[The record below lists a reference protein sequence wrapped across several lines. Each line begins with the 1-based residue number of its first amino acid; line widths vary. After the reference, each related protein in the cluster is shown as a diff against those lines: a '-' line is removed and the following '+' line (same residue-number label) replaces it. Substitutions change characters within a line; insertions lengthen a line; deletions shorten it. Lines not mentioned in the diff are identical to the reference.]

1 MERCA
6 GGEACDGG
14 LLWDLETWE
23 HAYKA
28 SMRGALPA
36 TGWYCGS
43 ECAQFAVPVG
53 WSMQMCRL
61 VREECTPCAS
71 AQTCADGACTCEHGY
86 YEALG
91 ARCAQSALE
100 VRFLAS
106 IPTPGPGALPP
117 ALAADVI
124 GAAFLHALAAQNAF
138 AGALPRARD
147 VFAATHE
154 DGAVWRCTLRIAF
167 ADAVVAVLAD
177 AAAVEAALWAA
188 SSNKGFAVLELG
200 PSVDARSSDVVEVH
214 TLEAASVRDAPSFG
228 FRVVSRMY
236 TPPRWDIRLRL
247 ADQHADAG
255 LVFVLRR
262 VRGID
267 LGNCSDADIELAS
280 ATRAPCCVGALAR
293 AYHVV
298 EDYARATA
306 GCVHNASA
314 VATLA
319 HRAYLNGTLAGLRR
333 SHLRALGGG
342 LVHVVLFEDEVEA
355 TAMATSWDDGVQTS
369 SFDLGIAIL
378 RAGSDGGFSARVV
391 TQFIT
396 LQFSAALVFT
406 ANVHAGRAFTPVVN
420 VTLERFA
427 LSEPVNA
434 ARDFVRIDVHKRSAL
449 PAAVEY
455 RIVPAS
461 ILADSRTA
469 CVAWDAAARAAYD
482 SDASRAQ
489 NAPLCGLPDDVCA
502 EQASTAVPLQA
513 GALDTAEPQ
522 RLVLEFLVRVQTSN
536 GTFLGRVVMDARV
549 AWDTVRRPCPD
560 VALAGTVA
568 PQVSVGLHPAL
579 ANATG
584 VLGFDGSM
592 RVPLAATLLLDAP
605 AASFQRL
612 GTEGHALFAEHVV
625 LVFVT
630 SRLSGLLL
638 DRLLSAG
645 TAWQPQDPTAPT
657 PELLE
662 VCPLEGL
669 APPLGA
675 SAFGCHTRYAV
686 FHGVVATGAD
696 HALELTATPDAAG
709 FGLAH
714 AYGPEITAHA
724 AHVHAHDAANAR
736 WRRAYLLSTRGPD
749 AGATSIDPGVPP
761 QSTVRAGRVLV
772 HATAAVRTPSS
783 PPVLGAYEVR
793 VRALVPARNPAF
805 AEYVYLQRAYAS
817 AYERVLGLAPGAGL
831 VRNMTACAPAARACT
846 CFELALRLPFPA
858 TPLGAHHADM
868 LVRALADTGTRTH
881 TRISAV
887 LNETLAPFFDTP
899 VWLASERANMHAATL
914 HSVLSTGTRAPT
926 LPTAMFTLAL
936 RMTDV
941 NVADQMVYYHAAQG
955 GPSNRIRGRTL
966 ALVVDLPVAEACAD
980 LRTRSAALLAR
991 LEAPLRAAAEGQI
1004 EDVYVGTV
1012 AFRDDLSGFCA
1023 EKAARRLLQTPTTT
1037 ADADAGVTPTTGTDD
1052 IVIYA
1057 TEDLAGFVRRLAQQA
1072 SDNSRAAVVENG
1084 AGWNADGTISQPAPL
1099 PPAPPG
1105 RTRLYAMPCVEG
1117 THAAFSGVLF
1127 VMLAAYLCV
1136 SHACIPLARARRRQ
1150 RQGPPFS
1157 GMYAGLGQQTPHMPR
1172 TF

>member
-1 MERCA
+1 
-6 GGEACDGG
+6 
-14 LLWDLETWE
+14 
-23 HAYKA
+23 
-28 SMRGALPA
+28 
-36 TGWYCGS
+36 
-43 ECAQFAVPVG
+43 
-53 WSMQMCRL
+53 MQMCRL
-61 VREECTPCAS
+61 VREECATCAS
-71 AQTCADGACTCEHGY
+71 AQTCADGECTCEHGY
-86 YEALG
+86 YEAVG
-91 ARCAQSALE
+91 DRCAHSAVQ
-100 VRFLAS
+100 VRFLVS

-117 ALAADVI
+117 ALGADSI
-124 GAAFLHALAAQNAF
+124 GVRFLHALAAQNVF
-138 AGALPRARD
+138 PGALPHART
-147 VFAATHE
+147 VFAAAHE
-154 DGAVWRCTLRIAF
+154 DGAVWRCALRIAF

-188 SSNKGFAVLELG
+188 SSSGGFTVLELG
-200 PSVDARSSDVVEVH
+200 PSVDARSSDVVEVQ
-214 TLEAASVRDAPSFG
+214 TLEAGSVRNAPSFG
-228 FRVVSRMY
+228 FRVVSREY
-236 TPPRWDIRLRL
+236 TAPRWDIRLRL
-247 ADQHADAG
+247 ANQHADVG

-267 LGNCSDADIELAS
+267 LGNCSDADTALAS
-280 ATRAPCCVGALAR
+280 TTRAPCCVGALAR

-298 EDYARATA
+298 EDYARATT
-306 GCVHNASA
+306 GCVRNASA

-319 HRAYLNGTLAGLRR
+319 RRAYLNGTLAGLRR

-342 LVHVVLFEDEVEA
+342 LVDVVLFQDEVEA
-355 TAMATSWDDGVQTS
+355 TAMATSWDNGVQTS

-378 RAGSDGGFSARVV
+378 RPGSDGDFSARVV

-427 LSEPVNA
+427 LSEPVNT
-434 ARDFVRIDVHKRSAL
+434 ARDFVRIDVQKRQAL
-449 PAAVEY
+449 PGEVEY
-455 RIVPAS
+455 SIVPAS
-461 ILADSRTA
+461 ILAGARA
-469 CVAWDAAARAAYD
+469 GCVAWDAATRAAYD
-482 SDASRAQ
+482 LDASRAQ
-489 NAPLCGLPDDVCA
+489 NAPLCGLPEDVCG
-502 EQASTAVPLQA
+502 EHASTTVPLQA
-513 GALDTAEPQ
+513 GALDTSQPY
-522 RLVLEFLVRVQTSN
+522 RLVLDFLVRVQTSN

-560 VALAGTVA
+560 VALAATVA

-579 ANATG
+579 ANATD
-584 VLGFDGSM
+584 VLEFGGST
-592 RVPLAATLLLDAP
+592 RVPLVATLLLEAP
-605 AASFQRL
+605 AEPFGRL

-630 SRLSGLLL
+630 SRVSGLLL
-638 DRLLSAG
+638 DRLLNAG
-645 TAWQPQDPTAPT
+645 TAWQVQDPTAPT

-669 APPLGA
+669 APMPNG

-709 FGLAH
+709 FGLGQ
-714 AYGPEITAHA
+714 AYGPEISAHA

-749 AGATSIDPGVPP
+749 AGATGIDPSVPP
-761 QSTVRAGRVLV
+761 ENTVRAARVLV
-772 HATAAVRTPSS
+772 HATVAVRTPSS
-783 PPVLGAYEVR
+783 PPVLGAYEVH
-793 VRALVPARNPAF
+793 VRALVPARNPGF

-831 VRNMTACAPAARACT
+831 VRNISSCAPTTRACT
-846 CFELALRLPFPA
+846 CFDLVLRLPFPA

-868 LVRALADTGTRTH
+868 LLRALADTGTRTH
-881 TRISAV
+881 KRICAV
-887 LNETLAPFFDTP
+887 LNETLAPYFHTP
-899 VWLASERANMHAATL
+899 VWLELERANVHTATL
-914 HSVLSTGTRAPT
+914 HTVISTDARASTPSS
-926 LPTAMFTLAL
+926 AMFTLGL
-936 RMTDV
+936 RMADV

-955 GPSNRIRGRTL
+955 GSSNRIRGRTL

-980 LRTRSAALLAR
+980 LRTRSASLLAR

-1023 EKAARRLLQTPTTT
+1023 EKAALEAPARRLLQTPTTT
-1037 ADADAGVTPTTGTDD
+1037 ADADAGVTPTTGTGD
-1052 IVIYA
+1052 IVIDA
-1057 TEDLAGFVRRLAQQA
+1057 TEDLATFVKRLVQEA
-1072 SDNSRAAVVENG
+1072 SDNSRAARVENG
-1084 AGWNADGTISQPAPL
+1084 AGWNADGTIPLPAPL
-1099 PPAPPG
+1099 PPAAPN

-1127 VMLAAYLCV
+1127 VMLGAYLCV

-1157 GMYAGLGQQTPHMPR
+1157 GMYAGLGQQTPQVPR